1 MLKKAMPLFL
11 IAGMVLGGCTNNGA
25 IPKNNETPMENVDDR
40 TKDWTPK
47 VRDEKRGGTN
57 LDGLEENQDGTG
69 TGVNEGIINEDNTN
83 NNNMDGNN
91 NTPREDIME
100 DDLDRKRNN
109 ENNMNNR

>member
-11 IAGMVLGGCTNNGA
+11 IAGMVLGGCSSNGA
-25 IPKNNETPMENVDDR
+25 VPQNNETPMENVEDR

-57 LDGLEENQDGTG
+57 LDGLDENQDG
-69 TGVNEGIINEDNTN
+69 TGVNEGIINDDNT

-91 NTPREDIME
+91 NAPREDIME